1 MDEQEGINKRNE
13 IQNRNRIKKRRKRVE
28 RIKRMIKFTFSIA
41 FIACFFILVKIAL
54 TEAKDEIINPL
65 ISDQNEAP
73 VSTEQQNVEPKQTV
87 PVTSN
92 IDLKQAAR
100 VLYEQNSNLLVL
112 VNKDHENTLEPN
124 LKSICN
130 GRLKASKD
138 AYDDLCAMLE
148 AGSDNGYSYW
158 IASAYRSKEK
168 QQNLIDQGVSK
179 NRKKGMNKT
188 EALEEVLKESMPAG
202 YSEHETGLAF
212 DILASSNTTM
222 DQSQKNTKENKWMV
236 KHCYEYGFILRYPKD
251 KEDITKI
258 SYEPWHFRYVGRDAA
273 KFIYENGLTLEEY
286 YELLG

>member
-1 MDEQEGINKRNE
+1 MDDQGRITRRNE
-13 IQNRNRIKKRRKRVE
+13 LKKRRKRVK
-28 RIKRMIKFTFSIA
+28 RIKEMIKFAFSMA
-41 FIACFFILVKIAL
+41 FLVCFFLLVKIAL
-54 TEAKDEIINPL
+54 PEAKDEIINPL
-65 ISDQNEAP
+65 ISNQNEVPGVTEQMNLEPQSNP
-73 VSTEQQNVEPKQTV
+73 VSSKA
-87 PVTSN
+87 
-92 IDLKQAAR
+92 DLQQAAKG
-100 VLYEQNSNLLVL
+100 LYDKNPDLLVL

-124 LKSICN
+124 LRSICN

-179 NRKKGMNKT
+179 NRKKGMNKE
-188 EALEEVLKESMPAG
+188 EALAEVLKESMPAG

-212 DILASSNTTM
+212 DILASSNTSM
-222 DQSQKNTKENKWMV
+222 DQSQKDTNENKWMV

-251 KEDITKI
+251 KEDVTKI

-273 KFIYENGLTLEEY
+273 QFIYENGLTLEEF
-286 YELLG
+286 YELFNTDA